1 MSIRIFQVT
10 DVEWYAAETGEAA
23 MAALKE
29 ANCYV
34 DEDMADLANDGWPE
48 ELSDEDMLT
57 HMINVEIWD
66 NPADEAEGRAPRTEH
81 IPFKQ
86 ELDRMIAAGT
96 EFPCSFACSEY

>member
-1 MSIRIFQVT
+1 MTIRIYRVT

-29 ANCYV
+29 ASDYD
-34 DEDMADLANDGWPE
+34 DEDMADLASDGWPA

-57 HMINVEIWD
+57 HMINVEVWD
-66 NPADEAEGRAPRTEH
+66 SPADEAEGRVPRTERVTYR
-81 IPFKQ
+81 Q

-96 EFPCSFACSEY
+96 EFPCSFACEEY